1 MKNLTPAAC
10 DLGSSEK
17 RARSSLCDFPERLGN
32 EDRYVK
38 QWESL
43 HKPLL
48 PPWLPPRQ
56 KGEEEN
62 AEV

>member
-1 MKNLTPAAC
+1 MKNLTPVAC

-32 EDRYVK
+32 EDRYV
-38 QWESL
+38 
-43 HKPLL
+43 
-48 PPWLPPRQ
+48 PPCVPPRQ